1 MVYRLK
7 DWPSGEEFMAL
18 MPSRFASTLLPWA
31 VDFLVTRSDRR
42 SNDCDPNGLVFSRY
56 DDLMKNLPLPEYSDP
71 EGNLNLASHLPSFF
85 VRPDLGPR
93 LCCAYGREEI
103 RDFPRIMRVIFRGS
117 DVSLLQSF
125 SGLSFVTPVFNNVPS
140 KEHLL

>member
-18 MPSRFASTLLPWA
+18 MPSRFAYTFITSLSTLFPRA

-42 SNDCDPNGLVFSRY
+42 SDDCNPQWVCFSRY

-71 EGNLNLASHLPSFF
+71 EGSLNLASHLPSFF

-103 RDFPRIMRVIFRGS
+103 RDFPRIMRVIF
-117 DVSLLQSF
+117 
-125 SGLSFVTPVFNNVPS
+125 
-140 KEHLL
+140 

>member
-18 MPSRFASTLLPWA
+18 MPSRFACTIITSLSTLFPWG
-31 VDFLVTRSDRR
+31 VDFLVTRSNRR
-42 SNDCDPNGLVFSRY
+42 SNDYNPNRFVFSRY

-103 RDFPRIMRVIFRGS
+103 HDFSKNYESYFQKLRCIPASVI
-117 DVSLLQSF
+117 
-125 SGLSFVTPVFNNVPS
+125 
-140 KEHLL
+140 